1 MKNSFKIFT
10 VIVGLLVILIILR
23 LNSISYPKD
32 IEDNTDVVYLEAFY
46 GYGGLFDIE
55 YRKNRFFLSPQIGS
69 IHVNGNSTTRT
80 TPIEDND
87 LVTVEDRKFLF
98 SVLPRTTS
106 YREVYRRPLV
116 EVFLNERDSKFVGGW
131 LFTNRQQLLAADRE
145 HNRKTLKKMLV
156 EISAEELNKIGL
168 DKQTYDGRLLALR
181 KFEKRVNEGENS
193 SEIADVHD
201 PNRVIEVKSFHMPII
216 RIRNWKEEKKKP
228 HTLVI
233 IRDGDILKIPYRN
246 SKKRGDALFIK
257 FRIADFRGMPYLSVS
272 YKEEKPAAKARKP
285 GQEIAFLRSM
295 DTGMVYGINKN
306 KKNAFIG
313 SDGLFSFTLAPARLV
328 TKLYVPD
335 RIPEGGIV
343 DLKELLDRNMYYR
356 EKNRYYPVTKEFL
369 QKLKKDLR
377 KKNQTGIRRYFEKN
391 RIAWRDV
398 GDYSQLRRFAG
409 AAKSLIRKMENK
421 GIYQVF
427 TREIEKLN
435 HTHHI
440 FGIGLGLGED
450 RQAIEKVTYKV
461 AGQSWLNALPI
472 WENTPIISG
481 IDTYFWGSMIKDSD
495 EPIQFRIRF
504 KDPPSSIRLIAAAD
518 YGYSFDSKKYTSKN
532 FFDGVQTVAFP
543 KGKNELFVNV
553 WNVKRFNKKITTTN
567 FQAEV
572 VLGNPDGT
580 STVFRSGDQW
590 EASINGVHWT
600 AARVNPPYS
609 LPDPNAGELQSI
621 WYYETWNPVYSG
633 IKFRYFRRQFELEE
647 IPQSVRWR
655 VYASGDYMLRVNRKP
670 VQTREDF
677 KDALKKGKNTIIV
690 MVSRRG
696 FRKRFA
702 ASPMFN
708 VQDNRVLL
716 IQKQVHRTSFKE
728 AASLQKALISDKT
741 DTPLAWS
748 STINGKPQRFY
759 TPPAQTELLSFFGS
773 PAHGIWGLEQVFSR
787 LYREN
792 IIASI
797 QLSINH
803 QWQTIVLAAMKK
815 MLHDNR
821 EKELKDPRYKKL
833 TEDLKT
839 TEAQL
844 QQKRALLSRTHPS
857 KRYPIMQAVIQLQDE
872 VDKIRKQINKI
883 KNPFYEAAV
892 ILMSPKGE
900 ILTAASYPYDEETMK
915 ELNPHISQPYRPVEN
930 PYLNRSWKWKYNP
943 GSTIKVL
950 DAAVFLYSKD
960 LKDER
965 GNYRFP
971 YLRRLLISA
980 SSFKDFPRYDL
991 KGSTMLN
998 GKEIDFHLRNFQ
1010 QYTMPKGFCSLK
1022 KAFAH
1027 SHNTYFSFLALHN
1040 HRVLTHDSMVYDSSD
1055 RKAYKKYFIS
1065 KGNIPITRTYWE
1077 YPALEFAEKLLMNQG
1092 IDLLH
1097 NLKETAFAPGMVRM
1111 PTDSF
1116 MAAVS
1121 RFPVNNYK
1129 SADAAHYSIGQG
1141 DLQVTAMQNAIMVS
1155 TVLNRGIL
1163 FHPSL
1168 IKSVTLKKG
1177 NQEGKT
1183 LTFNPDKSKSQVFS
1197 AAIAQQVKEA
1207 MREVVNSGTADELF
1221 KELRK
1226 GCRVYAKTG
1235 TAETEFYQDHSL
1247 FAGFVTFKDGTPL
1260 VFSVIVPRSGTGT
1273 KIAGKL
1279 TEDILKAIIDH
1290 ENKEGGKF

>member
-10 VIVGLLVILIILR
+10 VIAGLLVVLIILR

-32 IEDNTDVVYLEAFY
+32 IEDNIEVVYLEAFY

-55 YRKNRFFLSPQIGS
+55 YRKNRFFLSPQTGNIQL
-69 IHVNGNSTTRT
+69 NGNSTSRT
-80 TPIEDND
+80 TPIEDNV
-87 LVTVEDRKFLF
+87 LITVEDRKFLF
-98 SVLPRTTS
+98 NVLPRTTS
-106 YREVYRRPLV
+106 FREVYRRPLV
-116 EVFLNERDSKFVGGW
+116 EVFLNDRDTKFIGGW
-131 LFTNRQQLLAADRE
+131 LTTNRQQLLAADRE

-156 EISAEELNKIGL
+156 EISAEELNKTGL
-168 DKQTYDGRLLALR
+168 DKQTYDGRLLALQ
-181 KFEKRVNEGENS
+181 KFKKRDNEGKNS

-201 PNRVIEVKSFHMPII
+201 PSRVIEVKSLHLPII
-216 RIRNWKEEKKKP
+216 LIRNWKEEKKKP
-228 HTLVI
+228 HTLLI
-233 IRDGDILKIPYRN
+233 IKDGDIIKIPYRN
-246 SKKRGDALFIK
+246 SKKKGDALFIK
-257 FRIADFRGMPYLSVS
+257 FHIADFMGMPYLSMS
-272 YKEEKPAAKARKP
+272 YKEEKPAVKTQEP

-295 DTGMVYGINKN
+295 DTGMVYSINKN

-328 TKLYVPD
+328 SKLYVPNS
-335 RIPEGGIV
+335 IPEGGIV

-356 EKNRYYPVTKEFL
+356 EKERYYPVTIEFL
-369 QKLKKDLR
+369 QKLKKDLK

-391 RIAWRDV
+391 RITWRDIRS
-398 GDYSQLRRFAG
+398 YSQLKRFA
-409 AAKSLIRKMENK
+409 AAAASLIRKMENK

-427 TREIEKLN
+427 THEIEKLN
-435 HTHHI
+435 HKHHI
-440 FGIGLGLGED
+440 FGIGLGLDED
-450 RQAIEKVTYKV
+450 RQAIEKVTYRI
-461 AGQSWLNALPI
+461 AGQSWVNAQRI
-472 WENTPIISG
+472 WDNTPIISG
-481 IDTYFWGSMIKDSD
+481 IDSYFWGSMIKETD
-495 EPIQFRIRF
+495 ESVQFRIRF
-504 KDPPSSIRLIAAAD
+504 RNPPSSIRLIAAAD
-518 YGYSFDSKKYTSKN
+518 YGYSFGNKKYSRKN
-532 FFDGVQTVAFP
+532 FFDGVQTAEFP
-543 KGKNELFVNV
+543 KGNNDLFIKV

-567 FQAEV
+567 FQAEM
-572 VLGNPDGT
+572 VLGNPEGT
-580 STVFRSGDQW
+580 SLVFRSDDQW

-609 LPDPNAGELQSI
+609 LPDPNAGKLQSI
-621 WYYETWNPVYSG
+621 WYYEMWNPVYRG

-647 IPQSVRWR
+647 IPQSMRWR
-655 VYASGDYMLRVNRKP
+655 IYASGDYMLRVNRKP
-670 VQTREDF
+670 VHTSEDF
-677 KDALKKGKNTIIV
+677 KDALKKGKNTITV
-690 MVSRRG
+690 MVSRKG

-702 ASPMFN
+702 ANPMFN
-708 VQDNRVLL
+708 VQDNRVML
-716 IQKQVHRTSFKE
+716 IQKQVHRTSFRE
-728 AASLQKALISDKT
+728 VASLPKALILDKT
-741 DTPLAWS
+741 GTTLAWS

-759 TPPAQTELLSFFGS
+759 TPPAQSELLSFFGS
-773 PAHGIWGLEQVFSR
+773 PDHGIWGLEQVFSR

-792 IIASI
+792 RIASI

-803 QWQTIVLAAMKK
+803 QWQTIVLAAMKR
-815 MLHDNR
+815 MLHANR
-821 EKELKDPRYKKL
+821 VKELKNPRYIKL
-833 TEDLKT
+833 TRDLKT

-844 QQKRALLSRTHPS
+844 RQERTQLSLTGPS
-857 KRYPIMQAVIQLQDE
+857 IRYPIMQAVIQLQDE
-872 VDKIRKQINKI
+872 VDKIREKINKI

-892 ILMSPKGE
+892 ILISSKGE

-950 DAAVFLYSKD
+950 DAAAFLYSKN

-971 YLRRLLISA
+971 YLRRLLTSA
-980 SSFKDFPRYDL
+980 GSFKDFPRYDL

-998 GKEIDFHLRNFQ
+998 GKEIDFHLRNFHR
-1010 QYTMPKGFCSLK
+1010 YTMPNGFCSLK

-1040 HRVLTHDSMVYDSSD
+1040 HRVLTHDSMVYDSSE
-1055 RKAYKKYFIS
+1055 REVYKKYFIT

-1077 YPALEFAEKLLMNQG
+1077 FPLLEFAEKLLMNQG
-1092 IDLLH
+1092 IDLLQ
-1097 NLKETAFAPGMVRM
+1097 NLKDTAIASGMVRM
-1111 PTDSF
+1111 PTDCF
-1116 MAAVS
+1116 MAAAS

-1141 DLQVTAMQNAIMVS
+1141 DLQVTALQNAMMVS

-1168 IKSVTLKKG
+1168 IKSVTLRNG

-1183 LTFNPDKSKSQVFS
+1183 LTFDPDKSRSQVFS

-1221 KELRK
+1221 KALKK
-1226 GCRVYAKTG
+1226 GCRFYAKTG
-1235 TAETEFYQDHSL
+1235 TAETESYQDHSL
-1247 FAGFVTFKDGTPL
+1247 FTGFVTFKDGTPL
-1260 VFSVIVPRSGTGT
+1260 VFSVIVPRSGIGA
-1273 KIAGKL
+1273 KVAGKL

-1290 ENKEGGKF
+1290 ENKEGKKI